1 MKAPINEDPQPLLS
15 RLERERQARQQAE
28 VLLEARS
35 LDLQETNLALRNLA
49 EALELKIAQRT
60 EELQV
65 ALELAE
71 SATRS
76 KDRFLATMS
85 HEIRT
90 PMNAVVGLGE
100 LLAGTNLDEQ
110 QREYVRL
117 LRDSGRHLLALINDI
132 LDYSKIDAGRLELES
147 SPMDLGAAID
157 TVRTLTEHA
166 AQEKALSLH
175 WQIDADVPRSIIG
188 DELRWRQIL
197 INLVSNAIK
206 FTARGS
212 VRVHVGRVAD
222 EGGMLRLFGEVS
234 DTGKGIPP
242 EALGRLFQPF
252 AQGDAS
258 ITRAHGGTGLGLA
271 ICRRLVE
278 AMGGAITVDSTPGR
292 GSTFRFEWLTR
303 AVDAPVP
310 ATPPPA
316 EANPD
321 RKLRILLVE
330 DNPINQLLALE
341 MLSKA
346 GYQADTANDGLEA
359 VERVRDGGYDLILM
373 DMQMPRLD
381 GLEATRQI
389 RAMPGLRQ
397 PVIVAMT
404 ANAFRE
410 DQEACSEAGMND
422 FISKPIAYDRFV
434 GTLRRAAGLHSR

>member
-1 MKAPINEDPQPLLS
+1 MSDDPQPLWS
-15 RLERERQARQQAE
+15 RLEHERAARQQAE

-35 LDLQETNLALRNLA
+35 LDLEQTNAALRNLA

-60 EELQV
+60 EELQA
-65 ALELAE
+65 ALDVAE

-90 PMNAVVGLGE
+90 PMNAVIGLSDLLGRTE
-100 LLAGTNLDEQ
+100 LNAQ

-117 LRDSGRHLLALINDI
+117 LGESGRHLLALINDI

-147 SPMDLGAAID
+147 KPMDLGAAIE

-166 AQEKALSLH
+166 ALEKGLSLQ

-222 EGGMLRLFGEVS
+222 ESGLVRLFGTVA
-234 DTGKGIPP
+234 DTGMGIPQ
-242 EALGRLFQPF
+242 EAMGKLFQPF
-252 AQGDAS
+252 SQGDAS

-271 ICRRLVE
+271 ICRLLVE
-278 AMGGAITVDSTPGR
+278 AMGGALTVDSEPGR
-292 GSTFRFEWLTR
+292 GSRFRFEWLTR
-303 AVDAPVP
+303 AA
-310 ATPPPA
+310 PPPQA
-316 EANPD
+316 AAPAAALQPSATQ
-321 RKLRILLVE
+321 LRILLVE

-346 GYQADTANDGLEA
+346 GYAADTANDGLEA
-359 VERVRDGGYDLILM
+359 VERVREGQYDLILM

-389 RAMPGLRQ
+389 RMMSGLRQ

-410 DQEACSEAGMND
+410 DQEACAEAGMND

>member
-1 MKAPINEDPQPLLS
+1 MSEDPQPLLN

-157 TVRTLTEHA
+157 TVRTLTEYS

-175 WQIDADVPRSIIG
+175 WQIDADVPRAIVG

-212 VRVHVGRVAD
+212 VRVHVGRVGE

-234 DTGKGIPP
+234 DTGMGIAP

-303 AVDAPVP
+303 AVDAPMP

-316 EANPD
+316 EANSD

-410 DQEACSEAGMND
+410 DQEACREAGMND

>member
-1 MKAPINEDPQPLLS
+1 MSENPQPLLS
-15 RLERERQARQQAE
+15 PLERERTARQQAE

-35 LDLQETNLALRNLA
+35 LDLQQTNAALRNLA
-49 EALELKIAQRT
+49 EALELKIEQRT
-60 EELQV
+60 EELQA
-65 ALELAE
+65 ALDLAE

-90 PMNAVVGLGE
+90 PMNAVIGLSD
-100 LLAGTNLDEQ
+100 LLGRTDLNPQ

-117 LRDSGRHLLALINDI
+117 LGESGRHLLALINDI

-147 SPMDLGAAID
+147 SPMDLAAAVD
-157 TVRTLTEHA
+157 TVRTLTEHS
-166 AQEKALSLH
+166 AQEKGLALH
-175 WQIDADVPRSIIG
+175 WQIDANVPLSVIG

-212 VRVHVGRVAD
+212 VRVHIGRVAD
-222 EGGMLRLFGEVS
+222 EGGSVLLFGEVA
-234 DTGKGIPP
+234 DTGMGIPRD
-242 EALGRLFQPF
+242 AIGKLFRPF

-271 ICRRLVE
+271 ICRRLVQ
-278 AMGGAITVDSTPGR
+278 AMGGALTVDSEPGR

-303 AVDAPVP
+303 AADAPAAPTPTPQP
-310 ATPPPA
+310 AATA
-316 EANPD
+316 
-321 RKLRILLVE
+321 LRILLVE

-346 GYQADTANDGLEA
+346 GYTADTANDGLEA
-359 VERVRDGGYDLILM
+359 VERVSSGHYDLILM

-389 RAMPGLRQ
+389 RMLPGLRQ

-410 DQEACSEAGMND
+410 DQEACTEAGMND

-434 GTLRRAAGLHSR
+434 STLRRATARHSR

>member
-1 MKAPINEDPQPLLS
+1 MSDDPQPLWS
-15 RLERERQARQQAE
+15 RLEHERAARQQAE

-35 LDLQETNLALRNLA
+35 LDLEQTNAALRNLA

-60 EELQV
+60 EELQA
-65 ALELAE
+65 ALDVAE

-90 PMNAVVGLGE
+90 PMNAVIGLSDLLGRTE
-100 LLAGTNLDEQ
+100 LNVQ

-117 LRDSGRHLLALINDI
+117 LGESGRHLLALINDI

-147 SPMDLGAAID
+147 KPMDLGAAIE

-166 AQEKALSLH
+166 ALEKGLSLQ

-212 VRVHVGRVAD
+212 VRVHIGRVAD
-222 EGGMLRLFGEVS
+222 ESGSVRLFGTVA
-234 DTGKGIPP
+234 DTGMGIPP

-271 ICRRLVE
+271 ICRRLVQ
-278 AMGGAITVDSTPGR
+278 AMGGALTVDSEPGR
-292 GSTFRFEWLTR
+292 GSTFRFEWLAR
-303 AVDAPVP
+303 A
-310 ATPPPA
+310 
-316 EANPD
+316 ANPPIAAAPLPAAQPAATA
-321 RKLRILLVE
+321 LRILLVE

-346 GYQADTANDGLEA
+346 GYAADTANDGLEA
-359 VERVRDGGYDLILM
+359 VERVRAGDYDLILM

-389 RAMPGLRQ
+389 RMLPGLRQ

-410 DQEACSEAGMND
+410 DQEACAEAGMND